1 MAQEEAPTQV
11 VSHLALRKLIGLLG
25 MLLPWACWAAN
36 ALVNGLD
43 LLNNDQLAIL
53 GTSEQYVPLC
63 NLKESISHFYYTAS
77 APLFIGIIVS
87 VALFLFCYKGYDFNK
102 ERDYSSFL
110 SDRVVCTVAAV
121 AALGIVIFPTG
132 EDQFIKDSL
141 FIYTVT
147 KSVGY
152 VHYAFAALFFIC
164 IAVLCLVNFR
174 RQESKADFG
183 KGEFDLLYKICGW
196 LIIGSISV
204 IFIYGVF
211 FKDRWALDLPVTFLL
226 EAVALTAFGVAWL
239 VKGKVQELTLAELLG
254 KKSQRK

>member
-1 MAQEEAPTQV
+1 MEQEEAPAQV
-11 VSHLALRKLIGLLG
+11 VSHLALRRLIGLLG
-25 MLLPWACWAAN
+25 ILLPWACWAAN
-36 ALVNGLD
+36 ALVNGFD

-53 GTSEQYVPLC
+53 GTCEPYVSSG
-63 NLKESISHFYYTAS
+63 NMKGSISHFYYTAS

-87 VALFLFCYKGYDFNK
+87 VALFLFCYKGYDFDE

-110 SDRVVCTVAAV
+110 SDRAVCTVAAI

-132 EDQFIKDSL
+132 EAHYIKDSL

-147 KSVGY
+147 KAVGY

-174 RQESKADFG
+174 RQKAKADFG
-183 KGEFDLLYKICGW
+183 KGKFNQLYKTCGW
-196 LIIGSISV
+196 LILGSIAAV
-204 IFIYGVF
+204 FIYGVF
-211 FKDRWALDLPVTFLL
+211 IEDRWRLDLPVTFLL
-226 EAVALTAFGVAWL
+226 EAVALTAFGIAWL

-254 KKSQRK
+254 KADRNA